1 MFGRLCRQRRADS
14 AVVLLD
20 DLAQTSAAV
29 AQTPG
34 RLAKTRLLADCL
46 RRAGPDDVPIV
57 VAFLSGELRQRRT
70 GLGYA
75 ALRDLPAPAAQPSLS
90 VREVDAEFER
100 ISAES
105 GTGSTTA
112 RRDRLRA
119 LMARATSTE
128 QRLLAGLV
136 SGELRQGALD
146 GVLTEAVATA
156 AEVPAS
162 GAASLVGGEPTSA
175 AP

>member
-1 MFGRLCRQRRADS
+1 M
-14 AVVLLD
+14 LLD

-46 RRAGPDDVPIV
+46 RRADRDDVPIV

-75 ALRDLPAPAAQPSLS
+75 ALRDLPAPAAQPSLQ

-105 GTGSTTA
+105 GT
-112 RRDRLRA
+112 RLH
-119 LMARATSTE
+119 
-128 QRLLAGLV
+128 
-136 SGELRQGALD
+136 D
-146 GVLTEAVATA
+146 G
-156 AEVPAS
+156 P
-162 GAASLVGGEPTSA
+162 P
-175 AP
+175 